1 MSVLPV
7 CHLRVC
13 CPRRSEEYVRSSEL
27 GVVSQNV
34 GAGNRTW
41 VFWKGSQCS
50 NSNSG
55 VISPVFWQ
63 YSWLMLLKHIRNR
76 KSRLMKWRSAFFSC
90 LPYCRLIKQK
100 TVFLDSD
107 GLGLNL
113 CLDSVYVAQTDLE
126 SMILLPQSPECW
138 EYMYVYLEF
147 CSISLTLFSLL
158 ENKNWKN
165 NFVPPVL
172 LKAFDGF

>member
-1 MSVLPV
+1 MSHGTSMTFFFLIKIKFRHMSVLPV
-7 CHLRVC
+7 CHLSVC
-13 CPRRSEEYVRSSEL
+13 CPRRSEEYVRSNGL
-27 GVVSQNV
+27 GVVNQNV

-50 NSNSG
+50 SSNSG
-55 VISPVFWQ
+55 IISPVLWQ
-63 YSWLMLLKHIRNR
+63 CSWLMLLKHIR

-113 CLDSVYVAQTDLE
+113 CVWTLCSPDWSWIHDPSASVSWVLRIYVCIPGVLFNLFNP
-126 SMILLPQSPECW
+126 ILL
-138 EYMYVYLEF
+138 
-147 CSISLTLFSLL
+147 TR
-158 ENKNWKN
+158 K
-165 NFVPPVL
+165 
-172 LKAFDGF
+172 